1 MQVEEA
7 VSVAVAAV
15 EAARAGQEAGQAE
28 PQVCTLDHQEQ
39 LTLVTG
45 SHTQPL
51 PDHANKLG
59 QAHLVREQ
67 PLDLKKR
74 SIQAQVHCQVSIS
87 VSASCAHLV
96 KLWQVF
102 L

>member
-15 EAARAGQEAGQAE
+15 EAAHAGQEAGQAG
-28 PQVCTLDHQEQ
+28 PQVCSLDHQEQ

-45 SHTQPL
+45 RQTQTL
-51 PDHANKLG
+51 PDHAAQLG
-59 QAHLVREQ
+59 QTHLMREK

-74 SIQAQVHCQVSIS
+74 GFIKLRSIVK
-87 VSASCAHLV
+87 V
-96 KLWQVF
+96 KLES
-102 L
+102 LHP